1 MIVTLP
7 AQRHLRDIYEKCTAL
22 SVDIQDEFHT
32 VVAKLLW
39 IMKRARPNLET
50 ILSYFFTRVTK
61 SGEDKWKKLRRLIVY
76 IKCTN
81 NGIRIVG
88 AEDLSTHFN
97 EEP

>member
-39 IMKRARPNLET
+39 IMKRARPDLET
-50 ILSYFFTRVTK
+50 TIS
-61 SGEDKWKKLRRLIVY
+61 
-76 IKCTN
+76 
-81 NGIRIVG
+81 
-88 AEDLSTHFN
+88 
-97 EEP
+97 